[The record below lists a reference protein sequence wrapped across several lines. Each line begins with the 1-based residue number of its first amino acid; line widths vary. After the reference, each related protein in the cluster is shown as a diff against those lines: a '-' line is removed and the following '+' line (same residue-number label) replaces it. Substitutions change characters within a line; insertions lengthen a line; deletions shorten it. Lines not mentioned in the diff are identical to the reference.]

1 MGYRG
6 IAKDITSLKSQKQLD
21 DNLEYFAHLVD
32 HIRNPLAILSGF
44 VQVQVE
50 NPETVERVQ
59 RQIDRIEEVI
69 KQLDQGW
76 MDTEDT
82 RRFLKRYM

>member
-1 MGYRG
+1 M
-6 IAKDITSLKSQKQLD
+6 DITNPKKAKKQLD

-44 VQVQVE
+44 AQLEVE
-50 NPETVERVQ
+50 NEKTRDRFL
-59 RQIDRIEEVI
+59 RQIDRVEEII

-82 RRFLKRYM
+82 RKFMKKYM